1 VIGMLEVRGINVGY
15 GNLQILWDVSF
26 NIKEGEIV
34 TIIGPNG
41 AGKTTLLKAIAG
53 LLKPKSGEIYFHGK
67 QIGGLPAYKIVREGI
82 ALVPEGREL
91 FSKMTVLDNLLLGS
105 YLNPSTR
112 EETLEKVFEL
122 FPVLRE
128 RKNQIAG
135 TLSGGEQQMLS
146 IARSLMSNPKL
157 LMLDEPSF
165 GLAPMMVLKTFDTIT
180 RLNTIGVTILL
191 VEQNIYHALE
201 LAHRGYVIENGR
213 IVLEGESKSLLENK
227 YIKEAYLG
235 I

>member
-1 VIGMLEVRGINVGY
+1 MLEVRGINVGY

-26 NIKEGEIV
+26 NTKEGEIV

-53 LLKPKSGEIYFHGK
+53 LLKPKSGEIYFRGK
-67 QIGGLPAYKIVREGI
+67 QIGGLPAYKVVKEGI

-91 FSKMTVLDNLLLGS
+91 FPRMSVMDNLLLGS
-105 YLNPSTR
+105 YISPSTR
-112 EETLEKVFEL
+112 QEMLEKVFDL

-128 RKNQIAG
+128 RKNQMAG

-165 GLAPMMVLKTFDTIT
+165 GLAPMMVLKIFDTIT
-180 RLNTIGVTILL
+180 RLNEIGVTILL
-191 VEQNIYHALE
+191 VEQNVYHALE

-213 IVLEGESKSLLENK
+213 IVLEGEAKSLIDNK
-227 YIKEAYLG
+227 YMKEAYLG
-235 I
+235 V

>member
-26 NIKEGEIV
+26 NTKEGEIV

-53 LLKPKSGEIYFHGK
+53 LLKPKSGEIYFRGK
-67 QIGGLPAYKIVREGI
+67 QIGGLPAYKVVKEGI

-91 FSKMTVLDNLLLGS
+91 FPRMSVMDNLLLGS
-105 YLNPSTR
+105 YISPSTR
-112 EETLEKVFEL
+112 QEMLEKVFDL

-128 RKNQIAG
+128 RKNQMAG

-165 GLAPMMVLKTFDTIT
+165 GLAPMMVLKIFDTIT
-180 RLNTIGVTILL
+180 RLNEIGVTILL
-191 VEQNIYHALE
+191 VEQNVYHALE

-213 IVLEGESKSLLENK
+213 IVLEGEAKSLIDNK
-227 YIKEAYLG
+227 YMKEAYLG
-235 I
+235 V